1 VEAVTA
7 ALAAAVAALAFPG
20 PTAPLL
26 PENAEPRLEL
36 EVSDPSPVIGAV
48 TAVEVRLR
56 VSAPPQWGP
65 PRLLASAG
73 NIGPLVASTA
83 GDNSFLARYEPPAD
97 RFPQVA
103 LLVAELAPP
112 PGSWPGRSALQ
123 LLALPLRAPAS
134 PAFRTDP
141 GAQVT
146 VLVADRSFGPVIAD
160 GTGQVRVTVLVPP
173 GTRTATARSVNTFG
187 KATEQQVD
195 LAPPPFRRLM
205 VLAPTSL
212 QAGAIEEIRVAA
224 VSASGEPLD
233 PARIGL
239 HGSLGRAHPLGGAP
253 GLARFLVRAPA
264 SLDARALRLTAVV
277 RGEPETEQEVHIPLR
292 PGPVAE
298 LIIRAEH
305 TRLPARSAQ
314 PADVFVIGRDAQG
327 NPAPAGNA
335 GVYVDGRRR
344 PGRPLDDGRLL
355 ARVDLPPAGRSVLV
369 EAVLP
374 GAYGRQRLTVQELV
388 EGPRVALPDPD
399 RSIAPR
405 VAVLLARGRS
415 FGFGVGVEALTR
427 WRRLPAAMQAGLTL
441 GYLGRRLRVSDG
453 FGFSE
458 VALDEGLLLGVAR
471 WRWRARPHIDVSP
484 LGGVGLALVQG
495 RNQQQGY
502 TLKGRDWAPTL
513 TAGVELALRMP
524 AGAPTLTTRYLYT
537 PLGRMSNADVYAG
550 NAGGVVFELGYRVG
564 L

>member
-1 VEAVTA
+1 MEAVTA
-7 ALAAAVAALAFPG
+7 AVAAAVAALALPG
-20 PTAPLL
+20 ARWRRSPPDS
-26 PENAEPRLEL
+26 AEPRLEL

-73 NIGPLVASTA
+73 KIGPLVASTA
-83 GDNSFLARYEPPAD
+83 GDNSFLARYELPAD

-103 LLVAELAPP
+103 LLVAELPAP

-264 SLDARALRLTAVV
+264 SLEARALRLTAVV

-298 LIIRAEH
+298 LIIRAER

-327 NPAPAGNA
+327 NPAPAGDA
-335 GVYVDGRRR
+335 EVYVDGRRSPGR
-344 PGRPLDDGRLL
+344 AAGRRAAAGPGRP
-355 ARVDLPPAGRSVLV
+355 AAAAGRSVLV

-374 GAYGRQRLTVQELV
+374 GAYGRQELTVQELV

-415 FGFGVGVEALTR
+415 FGFGAGVEALTR
-427 WRRLPAAMQAGLTL
+427 WRRLPAGDAG
-441 GYLGRRLRVSDG
+441 GADARIPGAAAAGVGRRSASR
-453 FGFSE
+453 
-458 VALDEGLLLGVAR
+458 R
-471 WRWRARPHIDVSP
+471 WPWTRACCWVWRAGA
-484 LGGVGLALVQG
+484 GG
-495 RNQQQGY
+495 
-502 TLKGRDWAPTL
+502 W
-513 TAGVELALRMP
+513 
-524 AGAPTLTTRYLYT
+524 AGAST
-537 PLGRMSNADVYAG
+537 
-550 NAGGVVFELGYRVG
+550 
-564 L
+564 

>member
-7 ALAAAVAALAFPG
+7 AAAALVAVLAAPPSDSAAH
-20 PTAPLL
+20 
-26 PENAEPRLEL
+26 LEL
-36 EVSDPSPVIGAV
+36 EASDPSPIIGAV

-56 VSAPPQWGP
+56 VSAPPGWGP
-65 PRLLASAG
+65 PRLFVSAG
-73 NIGPLVASTA
+73 KIGPLLPAST
-83 GDNSFLARYEPPAD
+83 GEGSFLARYELPAG

-112 PGSWPGRSALQ
+112 PGSWPGRPALQ

-146 VLVADRSFGPVIAD
+146 VTVADRSFGPVIAD
-160 GTGQVRVTVLVPP
+160 STGLVRVTVLVPP

-195 LAPPPFRRLM
+195 LAPPPFPRVL
-205 VLAPTSL
+205 VLAPASL
-212 QAGAIEEIRVAA
+212 QAGATEEIRVAA
-224 VSASGEPLD
+224 VSAGGDPLD
-233 PARIGL
+233 PTRVGL

-264 SLDARALRLTAVV
+264 SLEARALRLTAVV
-277 RGEPETEQEVHIPLR
+277 RGEPETEQEVHIPLK

-298 LIIRAEH
+298 LIIRAER
-305 TRLPARSAQ
+305 TRLPAGSTQ

-327 NPAPAGNA
+327 NPAPTGAA
-335 GVYVDGRRR
+335 EVYVDGQRR

-355 ARVDLPPAGRSVLV
+355 AQVDPPAAGGSVLV

-374 GAYGRQRLTVQELV
+374 GAYGRQQLSVEELV
-388 EGPRVALPDPD
+388 EDTRVFLPDPD
-399 RSIAPR
+399 RTIAPR

-415 FGFGVGVEALTR
+415 FGFGAGVEALAR
-427 WRRLPAAMQAGLTL
+427 WPRLPARVQAGLAL
-441 GYLGRRLRVSDG
+441 GYLGWRLRVADG
-453 FGFSE
+453 FGFSQ
-458 VALDEGLLLGVAR
+458 VALDQGVLLAVAR
-471 WRWRARPHIDVSP
+471 WRWRALPRIDVNP
-484 LGGVGLALVQG
+484 LGGLGLALVQA
-495 RNQQQGY
+495 RQRQLGY
-502 TLKGRDWAPTL
+502 TLTGRDWAPAL
-513 TAGVELALRMP
+513 TAGAELALRTP
-524 AGAPTLTTRYLYT
+524 AGAPTLTARYLYT